1 MEKIITT
8 DRLIL
13 RAFTPQDAGQVE
25 ILAGE
30 EQVARLTENIPHP
43 YPDGL
48 AEEWIKDNE
57 SLREKNNAFVY
68 AITLKS
74 SDTLLGAIGLT
85 NTTHTQAEL
94 GYWLGLPYWGQ
105 GYCSE
110 AGQSLISHAFEQL
123 PFNQIRA
130 RALTK
135 NVKSERVLLRLGFRS
150 TSEILEKVK
159 EDMDTVKYYVLDRN
173 HSG

>member
-1 MEKIITT
+1 MDKTITT
-8 DRLIL
+8 DRLLL
-13 RAFTPQDAGQVE
+13 RTFTLEDAVQVQT
-25 ILAGE
+25 LAGE

-48 AEEWIKDNE
+48 AEEWISSHE
-57 SLREKNNAFVY
+57 SLREKDSAFVY

-74 SDTLLGAIGLT
+74 SGELLGAIGL
-85 NTTHTQAEL
+85 NNASHTDADL

-110 AGQSLISHAFEQL
+110 AGHSLIQHTFEQL
-123 PFNQIRA
+123 PFKQIRA

-135 NVKSERVLLRLGFRS
+135 NTKSEQVLLRLGFRS

-159 EDMDTVKYYVLDRN
+159 R
-173 HSG
+173 